1 MNAFRRPWLFILR
14 HRTGL
19 AVWLLALVLLCVP
32 LAVRNPYTLGLLN
45 LIGLYVI
52 VVLGLNLFI
61 GYAGQISLGHA
72 GFFGLGAYG
81 SAILTA
87 SCGFPPWPTMV
98 LVAFF
103 VALTALVIG
112 IPTLRLHGHYLAMAT
127 LGFNYVVHIILMQW
141 DEVTGGPSGL
151 SGIPSLSVW
160 GMPVNTDVRFY
171 FLVWTFALVALTLCL
186 NLVRSGVG
194 RGLAALAQDEVAA
207 ATLGVDVSRDK
218 IRVFVLSAVFASV
231 AGSLYAHYLNFVNPD
246 TFSIFKSLDLV
257 IMVVVGGMGSIW
269 GTLFGVAFITV
280 LPHWLEFLET
290 YYDVIHGLILV
301 VILLFLPQ
309 GFISGLRDL
318 VRLRLA
324 RRRLAAASEMTGR
337 FGERGSRAVGGH
349 E

>member
-1 MNAFRRPWLFILR
+1 MSALEKPWLFILR

-19 AVWLLALVLLCVP
+19 TVWLLALVLMVTP
-32 LAVRNPYTLGLLN
+32 LILSNPYTLGLLN

-52 VVLGLNLFI
+52 IVLGLNLFI

-87 SCGFPPWPTMV
+87 SYGFSPWPTMM
-98 LVAFF
+98 LVALGVAF
-103 VALTALVIG
+103 VALIIG

-127 LGFNYVVHIILMQW
+127 LGFNYVVHIIFVQW

-151 SGIPSLSVW
+151 SGVPSLSVL
-160 GMPVNTDVRFY
+160 GLPVKNDVRFY
-171 FLVWTFALVALTLCL
+171 YLVWTFALIALTLCL

-207 ATLGVDVSRDK
+207 AALGVDVKRDK
-218 IRVFVLSAVFASV
+218 IRIFVLSAVFASV
-231 AGSLYAHYLNFVNPD
+231 AGSLYAHFFGFVNPD

-269 GTLFGVAFITV
+269 GTLFGVGFITI

-290 YYDVIHGLILV
+290 YYDIIHGLILV
-301 VILLFLPQ
+301 IVLLFLPQ
-309 GFISGLRDL
+309 GFITGLVDL
-318 VRLRLA
+318 VRIRLA
-324 RRRLAAASEMTGR
+324 RRRLATTVSEMVNPAANLSSQ
-337 FGERGSRAVGGH
+337 E
-349 E
+349 